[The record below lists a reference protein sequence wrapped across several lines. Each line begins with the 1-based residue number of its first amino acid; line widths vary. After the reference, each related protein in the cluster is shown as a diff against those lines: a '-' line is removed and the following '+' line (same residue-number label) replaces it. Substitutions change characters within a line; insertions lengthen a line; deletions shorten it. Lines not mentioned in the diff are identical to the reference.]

1 MNQNGNQLE
10 NQENLDFDELE
21 KKLDADLESQFS
33 DLKTLEE
40 DYKQI
45 GNPENLGTV
54 IKDVV
59 WEQFL
64 NQIGV
69 QGGKDFI
76 KSNNGLNLDLSKDA
90 HIQTTENF
98 KNGKIASHNTK
109 INYQQRYDDWQNNFA
124 RERDNQIR
132 MNTNWATGKTTA
144 VLRRLDKRKDPLGEN
159 YNFNYNARAYIDA
172 DRPSGSATMHMDHT
186 IPAAEIIRDPEANAH
201 LSRTEQAAF
210 ANSEKNLNLL
220 DSRANESKGD
230 QTMTEWLDSKRNGQ
244 TPGERF
250 PIDEKKLRQKDKE
263 ARKEYDK
270 VKKEGEK
277 RSIEAGNQSR
287 KEEAFRIGGSALRAA
302 VMALLADFVKSMI
315 QSLVQWFMSAQ
326 KTLSSLTEKLKS
338 DVKAFV
344 LNLKERLL
352 NAGNSLLT
360 TILSAI
366 VGPIIGTIKKAW
378 IFIKQGYKS
387 LKDAVA
393 FLRDPQ
399 NKSMPFSLKMMNVG
413 KIVIA
418 GLTAGGAIVLGEV
431 IEKGLMTIPVFNIE
445 IPLLGSLANILGIF
459 LGALVSGII
468 GAIALNLI
476 NKAIAN
482 KQKTLN
488 KEQQFDKKNQILTLQ
503 NKAIAVTGNKLEQ
516 TKEQFVSN
524 TKQRHEEA
532 EGNIRRSLQN
542 TIDNVKSSISTS
554 SVENKK
560 KFDKLS
566 DDLDNL

>member
-1 MNQNGNQLE
+1 MNQNENLLE

-33 DLKTLEE
+33 ELKTLEE

-45 GNPENLGTV
+45 GNPESLGTV

-302 VMALLADFVKSMI
+302 VMTLLADFVKSMI

-326 KTLSSLTEKLKS
+326 KTLSSLIEKLKS

-366 VGPIIGTIKKAW
+366 VGPVIGTIKKAW

-418 GLTAGGAIVLGEV
+418 GLAAGGAIVLGEV

-532 EGNIRRSLQN
+532 EGDIRRSLQN

-554 SVENKK
+554 SGENKK
-560 KFDKLS
+560 KFGKLF

>member
-326 KTLSSLTEKLKS
+326 KTLSSLIEKLKS

-488 KEQQFDKKNQILTLQ
+488 KEQQFDKNNQILTLQ

>member
-1 MNQNGNQLE
+1 MNQNENQLE

-277 RSIEAGNQSR
+277 RSIEAGKQSR

-302 VMALLADFVKSMI
+302 VMTLLADFVKSMI

-326 KTLSSLTEKLKS
+326 KTLSSLIEKLKS

-366 VGPIIGTIKKAW
+366 VGPVIGTIKKAW

-418 GLTAGGAIVLGEV
+418 GLAAGGAIVLGEV

-488 KEQQFDKKNQILTLQ
+488 KEQQFDKKNQILALQ

-532 EGNIRRSLQN
+532 EGDIRRSLQN
-542 TIDNVKSSISTS
+542 TIDNVKFSISTS

-560 KFDKLS
+560 KFGKLF

>member
-1 MNQNGNQLE
+1 MNQNENQLE

-90 HIQTTENF
+90 HIQTAENF
-98 KNGKIASHNTK
+98 KKGKIASHNTK
-109 INYQQRYDDWQNNFA
+109 INYQQRYDSYQSNFVREKNGNVVERWDSVNGERVAVIKGGA
-124 RERDNQIR
+124 RQPFDD
-132 MNTNWATGKTTA
+132 G
-144 VLRRLDKRKDPLGEN
+144 
-159 YNFNYNARAYIDA
+159 
-172 DRPSGSATMHMDHT
+172 RPKGSASVAKDHQV
-186 IPAAEIIRDPEANAH
+186 PVAEILRDAEANAY
-201 LSRTEQAAF
+201 LTKEEQIKF
-210 ANSEKNLNLL
+210 ANSSKNLYDL
-220 DSRANESKGD
+220 DSAANNSKRDHNGKKW
-230 QTMTEWLDSKRNGQ
+230 MKHERNGQ
-244 TPGERF
+244 TPDERF
-250 PIDEKKLRQKDKE
+250 GVDKRKFLKQEDE

-326 KTLSSLTEKLKS
+326 KTLSSLIEKLKS

-378 IFIKQGYKS
+378 NFIKQGYKS

-399 NKSMPFSLKMMNVG
+399 NKSMPFSLKMINVG

-418 GLTAGGAIVLGEV
+418 GLTAGGTIVLGEV

-459 LGALVSGII
+459 LGALVSGIV

-482 KQKTLN
+482 KQKKLN
-488 KEQQFDKKNQILTLQ
+488 KEQQFDKKNQILALQ

-532 EGNIRRSLQN
+532 EGDIRRSLQN
-542 TIDNVKSSISTS
+542 TIDNVKFSISTS

-560 KFDKLS
+560 KFGKLF